1 MYLPETPPLPPIKPG
16 DPDYDP
22 FAKPPRATR
31 AAIAHRPRCLDLP
44 NVLHRPWDGRQ
55 TIQNDLPGLWAE
67 SKGAFP

>member
-1 MYLPETPPLPPIKPG
+1 MYLPETQPLPPIKPG

-22 FAKPPRATR
+22 FAKPPGATR